1 MVGKFRLANWPFLV
15 KLGLGPLI
23 ALAAVVGVA
32 WIGSGGLAES
42 SGTVDSLVRV
52 DEANGAL
59 ARVAKG
65 VQTINGTLYRVLTLQ
80 AAQTK
85 GLDAAAELN
94 PLQLQIDSISQ
105 TLRDYNAR
113 FATPA
118 QRERITALIT
128 GVEKYKGAVDWVSQM
143 LDVDFAS
150 AVSFLE
156 PFDQNYKNLE
166 TQLETTVRE
175 VTEVGQRD
183 AASARSRAAATRR
196 GFIWI
201 TVLSMLVVCAVCLSI
216 AMLTI
221 RSMHQIAGATRRLAE
236 GDTNVDIAGLARR
249 DELSAIVQSL
259 GAFRENLL
267 RVSAMGAEQSMLKE
281 RTEQE
286 RRRSL
291 LEMAQRLETGVS
303 GVIDILA
310 GQAQAMQASVRTLTG
325 TATETRSEATAVSD
339 ASVLSG
345 RHVSSVAAAANELTS
360 SIQEISRQVSQSATV
375 ADRAA
380 HEARESA
387 TTVGKLEVT
396 AQRIGGVVQLI
407 GMIAGQTNL
416 LALNAT
422 IEAARA
428 GDAGKGF
435 AVVASEVKSL
445 ATQTAKATEE
455 ITTQVNSM
463 QEATRATVQA
473 IGRIVE
479 VIDTINKISA
489 AIAAAVEEQSA
500 ATAEISRTA
509 SDLSVST
516 NSMARRITSVSDA
529 VEGTDQAAAEV
540 LTSANDLA
548 HQSEVL
554 RNEVG
559 GFLSQI
565 RAA

>member
-1 MVGKFRLANWPFLV
+1 
-15 KLGLGPLI
+15 LI
-23 ALAAVVGVA
+23 A
-32 WIGSGGLAES
+32 
-42 SGTVDSLVRV
+42 
-52 DEANGAL
+52 
-59 ARVAKG
+59 
-65 VQTINGTLYRVLTLQ
+65 
-80 AAQTK
+80 
-85 GLDAAAELN
+85 
-94 PLQLQIDSISQ
+94 
-105 TLRDYNAR
+105 
-113 FATPA
+113 
-118 QRERITALIT
+118 
-128 GVEKYKGAVDWVSQM
+128 GVEKYKGAVEWVSQM
-143 LDVDFAS
+143 IDVDFAS

-156 PFDQNYKNLE
+156 PFEQNYKTLDM
-166 TQLETTVRE
+166 QLETTVQE
-175 VTEVGQRD
+175 VTEAGQRD
-183 AASARSRAAATRR
+183 AESARSQAAATRR

-201 TVLSMLVVCAVCLSI
+201 TVVSMLVVCAVCLSI

-221 RSMHQIAGATRRLAE
+221 RSMRQIADATRRLAE

-267 RVSAMGAEQSMLKE
+267 RVSAMGVEQSMLKE

-303 GVIDILA
+303 GVIDILS

-345 RHVSSVAAAANELTS
+345 RHVGSVAAAANELTA

-380 HEARESA
+380 REARDSA
-387 TTVGKLEVT
+387 TTVGTLEAT

-407 GMIAGQTNL
+407 GTIAGQTNL

-479 VIDTINKISA
+479 VIDTINEISA

-516 NSMARRITSVSDA
+516 NSMARRISSVSDA
-529 VEGTDQAAAEV
+529 VEGTDQAAADV

-554 RNEVG
+554 RHEVG

>member
-1 MVGKFRLANWPFLV
+1 MVGIFRLANWPFLV

-23 ALAAVVGVA
+23 ALAAVIGVA

-42 SGTVDSLVRV
+42 SRTVDSLVRV

-59 ARVAKG
+59 ARAAKG

-94 PLQLQIDSISQ
+94 PLQLQIDSIAQ

-118 QRERITALIT
+118 QKERITALIA
-128 GVEKYKGAVDWVSQM
+128 GVEKYKGAVEWVSQM
-143 LDVDFAS
+143 IDVDFAS

-156 PFDQNYKNLE
+156 PFEQNYKTLDM
-166 TQLETTVRE
+166 QLETTVRE
-175 VTEVGQRD
+175 VTEAGQRD
-183 AASARSRAAATRR
+183 AESAHSQAAATRR

-201 TVLSMLVVCAVCLSI
+201 TVVSMLVVCAVCLSI

-221 RSMHQIAGATRRLAE
+221 RSMRQIADATRRLAE

-267 RVSAMGAEQSMLKE
+267 RVSAMGVEQSMLKE

-303 GVIDILA
+303 GVIDILS

-345 RHVSSVAAAANELTS
+345 RHVGSVAAAANELTA

-380 HEARESA
+380 REARDSA
-387 TTVGKLEVT
+387 TTVGTLEAT

-407 GMIAGQTNL
+407 GTIAGQTNL

-479 VIDTINKISA
+479 VIDTINEISA

-516 NSMARRITSVSDA
+516 NSMARRISSVSDA
-529 VEGTDQAAAEV
+529 VEGTDQAAADV

-554 RNEVG
+554 RHEVG

>member
-1 MVGKFRLANWPFLV
+1 M
-15 KLGLGPLI
+15 I
-23 ALAAVVGVA
+23 A
-32 WIGSGGLAES
+32 
-42 SGTVDSLVRV
+42 
-52 DEANGAL
+52 
-59 ARVAKG
+59 
-65 VQTINGTLYRVLTLQ
+65 
-80 AAQTK
+80 
-85 GLDAAAELN
+85 
-94 PLQLQIDSISQ
+94 
-105 TLRDYNAR
+105 
-113 FATPA
+113 
-118 QRERITALIT
+118 
-128 GVEKYKGAVDWVSQM
+128 GVEKYKGAVEWVSQM
-143 LDVDFAS
+143 IDVDFAS

-156 PFDQNYKNLE
+156 PFEQNYKTLDM
-166 TQLETTVRE
+166 QLETTVQE
-175 VTEVGQRD
+175 VTEAGQRD
-183 AASARSRAAATRR
+183 AESARSQAAATRR

-201 TVLSMLVVCAVCLSI
+201 TVVSMLVVCAVCLSI

-221 RSMHQIAGATRRLAE
+221 RSMRQIADATRRLAE

-267 RVSAMGAEQSMLKE
+267 RVSAMGVEQSMLKE

-303 GVIDILA
+303 GVIDILS

-345 RHVSSVAAAANELTS
+345 RHVGSVAAAANELTA

-380 HEARESA
+380 REARDSA
-387 TTVGKLEVT
+387 TTVGTLEAT

-407 GMIAGQTNL
+407 GTIAGQTNL

-479 VIDTINKISA
+479 VIDTINEISA

-516 NSMARRITSVSDA
+516 NSMARRISSVSDA
-529 VEGTDQAAAEV
+529 VEGTDQAAADV

-554 RNEVG
+554 RHEVG